1 MAYNLYIDPPLG
13 RAGMTRKAALEKGHK
28 IMEATMPM
36 SQVARAKEKGET
48 NGMMQVIV
56 DAKNNKILGAAIL
69 GVGGDEII
77 SSILQIMYAGVS
89 YTVLK
94 NAVISHPTVA
104 ELLPTLLG
112 RLKAI

>member
-1 MAYNLYIDPPLG
+1 MN
-13 RAGMTRKAALEKGHK
+13 
-28 IMEATMPM
+28 ATMPM

-48 NGMMQVIV
+48 NGLMQIVV
-56 DAKNNKILGAAIL
+56 DAESQKILGAAIL

-77 SSILQIMYAGVS
+77 SAVLQLMYADVP

-94 NAVISHPTVA
+94 NAVISHPTVS

-112 RLKAI
+112 GLKEVNQD

>member
-1 MAYNLYIDPPLG
+1 
-13 RAGMTRKAALEKGHK
+13 
-28 IMEATMPM
+28 MPM

-56 DAKNNKILGAAIL
+56 DAETQKILGAAIL

-77 SSILQIMYAGVS
+77 SAVLQVMYAGAP
-89 YTVLK
+89 YTVLQ

-112 RLKAI
+112 NLKEV